1 MAIFEWKKV
10 DCDSIV
16 FFVIEK
22 SDSPQLKVVP
32 VSLQNDRAE
41 RLSRG
46 KSNMYRN
53 NLSFE

>member
-22 SDSPQLKVVP
+22 SVSPQLKVVP
-32 VSLQNDRAE
+32 VYLRFDLE
-41 RLSRG
+41 
-46 KSNMYRN
+46 KSFLDKGRRCAMET
-53 NLSFE
+53 STI